1 MGEALG
7 ILRAAL
13 SEPLVR
19 SAPWPRP
26 PKGQQDRERPCSGD
40 ASAGS
45 LPARNGAPAC
55 SQPARENGGFGSHFQ
70 GGQGVVKIS
79 ALRARR
85 PKPASCLLFA
95 VSGCAPQAPGR
106 TPSPGSL
113 SEEAKFWGP

>member
-19 SAPWPRP
+19 SAPWARP

-70 GGQGVVKIS
+70 RGSRGCENKCVK
-79 ALRARR
+79 
-85 PKPASCLLFA
+85 
-95 VSGCAPQAPGR
+95 GEAPQARLVPPLRGIR
-106 TPSPGSL
+106 LRATSARSN
-113 SEEAKFWGP
+113 AIARIAF